1 MSNREEK
8 EKAWKDHESF
18 WKNGNIKLSRKDW
31 IHFRAGFDAGVKA
44 GQEEID
50 RLSDVITISN
60 RHNDDQYA
68 KKNEIIL
75 ALENRLEEKEEEL
88 ESKKS
93 LFLSMSKKQRD
104 DKDLIDRLRAER
116 EDLKEHI
123 DRLTIAFADHES
135 EIHRLKDLV
144 KRAKPWAKVY
154 KYEGSFL
161 GMEQWLKDSEVI
173 GE

>member
-1 MSNREEK
+1 M
-8 EKAWKDHESF
+8 
-18 WKNGNIKLSRKDW
+18 
-31 IHFRAGFDAGVKA
+31 
-44 GQEEID
+44 
-50 RLSDVITISN
+50 
-60 RHNDDQYA
+60 
-68 KKNEIIL
+68 
-75 ALENRLEEKEEEL
+75 LENRLEEKEEEL